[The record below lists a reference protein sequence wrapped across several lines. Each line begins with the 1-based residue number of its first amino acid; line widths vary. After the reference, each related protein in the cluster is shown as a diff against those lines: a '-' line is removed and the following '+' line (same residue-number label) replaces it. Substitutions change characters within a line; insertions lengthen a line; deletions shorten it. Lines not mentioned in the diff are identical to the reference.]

1 MNVHPI
7 EALTQPTASDPV
19 PDLLE
24 RTLGLYYVSPS
35 FWVAEL
41 CKYVLDLDPYA
52 WAAEHYAGD
61 WAAVLQ
67 ASDGVARL
75 ADFHRA
81 YSTAAGDVRSSIA
94 SWTGPSGDA
103 AGHHLDTLADALRE
117 QAWSVHEIGKQLEGV
132 ALGMYEAGQAF
143 AEILSAITDAALIAA
158 IKWAAVTVSS
168 ATGVGLAGS
177 VIVGG
182 TSVAEL
188 KKILD
193 LWSEAM
199 TIHTTT
205 WTAVQGLMGLLTG
218 HLSTI
223 ENVEIPR
230 LPSP

>member
-1 MNVHPI
+1 MNGRPI
-7 EALTQPTASDPV
+7 ECLSEPTASDPV

-41 CKYVLDLDPYA
+41 CKYVLDLDPWA
-52 WAAEHYAGD
+52 WAAEHYSGD

-67 ASDGVARL
+67 ASDGVAKL
-75 ADFHRA
+75 ADFHRVYA
-81 YSTAAGDVRSSIA
+81 TATGDVRGAVA
-94 SWTGPSGDA
+94 SWAGPAGDA
-103 AGHHLDTLADALRE
+103 AGRHLDTLADALRE
-117 QAWSVHEIGKQLEGV
+117 QSWSVHEIGKQLERV
-132 ALGMYEAGQAF
+132 ALGMYEVGQAF
-143 AEILSAITDAALIAA
+143 TEILSAITDAAIIAA
-158 IKWAAVTVSS
+158 IKWAATTVAS

-188 KKILD
+188 KKIVE

-205 WTAVQGLMGLLTG
+205 WTAVQGVMGLLTG

-223 ENVEIPR
+223 ENLEIPR
-230 LPSP
+230 LPAP